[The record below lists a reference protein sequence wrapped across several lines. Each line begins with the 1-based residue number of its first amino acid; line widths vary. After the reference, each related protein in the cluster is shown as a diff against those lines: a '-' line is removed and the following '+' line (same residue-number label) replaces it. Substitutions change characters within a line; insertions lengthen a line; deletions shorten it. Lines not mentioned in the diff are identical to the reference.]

1 MEYCPLSLEHQHP
14 YRQLLSVT
22 PEKSSDYSFVT
33 LWGWHSYAGYEM
45 GFGHGL
51 AWLKI
56 NREGKVFRGCPV
68 GDWSKVDW
76 ERVIPEEFPEG
87 AVFERVP
94 SGLASLL
101 ERTFP
106 GRVELEPQRAEWE
119 YVYSVKDL
127 VELQGNRYHKKKNLL
142 RQFLRNQGW
151 VFEPMVQ
158 ETIPEVLAMQA
169 EWCAWKDCSG
179 SESLAAEN
187 EAVKRVLGSWDRL
200 EGVLGGIIRV
210 DGAIVAYTVAERFST
225 DTLVIHFEKGNQ
237 AFKGVYQ
244 AINQVFLEQE
254 GEGFAWVNR
263 QQDAGE
269 PGMRQAKLS
278 YHPNRFVEK
287 FRVRISV

>member
-14 YRQLLSVT
+14 YRSLLAVT
-22 PEKSSDYSFVT
+22 PEKSSDYSFAT

-45 GFGHGL
+45 AFGYGL
-51 AWLKI
+51 AWLMI
-56 NREGKVFRGCPV
+56 NREGKIFRGCPV
-68 GDWSKVDW
+68 GDWDRVDW
-76 ERVIPEEFPEG
+76 KRVIDEEFPEG

-94 SGLASLL
+94 SRLALLL
-101 ERTFP
+101 ERVFP

-127 VELQGNRYHKKKNLL
+127 IGLQGNRYHKKKNLY
-142 RQFLRNQGW
+142 RQFLRDHDW
-151 VFEPMVQ
+151 IFEPMAS

-169 EWCAWKDCSG
+169 EWCAWKNCSG

-187 EAVKRVLGSWDRL
+187 EAVKRVLGSWDNL
-200 EGVLGGIIRV
+200 EGLLGGIIRV
-210 DGAIVAYTVAERFST
+210 DGAIVAYTVAERFSP
-225 DTLVIHFEKGNQ
+225 DTLVIHFEKGNP

-244 AINQVFLEQE
+244 AINQVFLERE
-254 GEGFAWVNR
+254 GSGFTWVNR

-278 YHPNRFVEK
+278 YHPSRFVEK